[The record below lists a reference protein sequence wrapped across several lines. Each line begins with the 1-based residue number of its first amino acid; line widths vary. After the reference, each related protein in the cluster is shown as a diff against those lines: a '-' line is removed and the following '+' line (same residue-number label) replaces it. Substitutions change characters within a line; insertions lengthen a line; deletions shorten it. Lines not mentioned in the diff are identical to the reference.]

1 MARSRTLLV
10 LGLSLVA
17 TNRAWACEPVVPFV
31 QVMVPTLALSGSVL
45 VLLAAV
51 LIKSALFAL
60 FEKRLPHLR
69 AAVRMFLGNVLT
81 SFVGL
86 LVAVMIASSPVIWF
100 IGVPLVSFLCW
111 LPSRRLV
118 EVAPVRWLG
127 RTSPGLIAGIMTTA
141 LLGSCILFTAGRG
154 ALETHEL
161 ALYWIVKLAAIF
173 LALLAS
179 VALTTVWEEWVIWRL
194 SSRPKGTEFFAPVL
208 RATLY
213 VVLLVMAVA
222 AAFILPKRLK
232 SPDFLARRHST
243 VVAQMTAS
251 HR

>member
-1 MARSRTLLV
+1 MM
-10 LGLSLVA
+10 
-17 TNRAWACEPVVPFV
+17 N
-31 QVMVPTLALSGSVL
+31 
-45 VLLAAV
+45 
-51 LIKSALFAL
+51 
-60 FEKRLPHLR
+60 
-69 AAVRMFLGNVLT
+69 
-81 SFVGL
+81 
-86 LVAVMIASSPVIWF
+86 
-100 IGVPLVSFLCW
+100 
-111 LPSRRLV
+111 
-118 EVAPVRWLG
+118 
-127 RTSPGLIAGIMTTA
+127 A
-141 LLGSCILFTAGRG
+141 LLPPWRG
-154 ALETHEL
+154 ALQTHQL
-161 ALYWIVKLAAIF
+161 VLYWIVKLAAIF